1 MIKKTKRKAFN
12 FLRSYFDV
20 LNELTNDKDKLDFL
34 TAIINKQFLNEDPI
48 ELNFIVNLCYES
60 QRHQIETSVK
70 GWLRATKEE
79 LSPTLPTTPMT
90 TLPTTPMTDVKE
102 EEEEEKEEVKDKVK
116 RFDFKK
122 SCISFGFDAKLIDE
136 WLLVRKN
143 KKLTNS
149 ETAFKNFILEIEKTE
164 ADKNEILEQCVVKS
178 WGGFKA
184 EWYTKENNV
193 SLAPIKNDYKSYFE

>member
-20 LNELTNDKDKLDFL
+20 FNELTNDKDKLDFL

-79 LSPTLPTTPMT
+79 LSPTLPTAPMT
-90 TLPTTPMTDVKE
+90 TLPTTPMTNGKE
-102 EEEEEKEEVKDKVK
+102 EEEEEKEEVKEKYK
-116 RFDFKK
+116 KFNFRFAL
-122 SCISFGFDAKLIDE
+122 ISFGFKSNLVDE
-136 WLLVRKN
+136 WLIVRKN
-143 KKLTNS
+143 KKLTNT
-149 ETAFKNFILEIEKTE
+149 ETAFNKFIKQVELNGNEKNTILEKCIE
-164 ADKNEILEQCVVKS
+164 KS
-178 WGGFKA
+178 WGGFES
-184 EWYTKENNV
+184 EWLKIETILPKE
-193 SLAPIKNDYKSYFE
+193 SNDEFARFRKS